1 MIDRISSRYGHATI
15 RRCDEGCRIN
25 VARSPR
31 AVILKGERLEE
42 TGGKKMCDCIIF
54 RNDTKII
61 LVELKRR
68 SMDPRSVHEK
78 LLNGARAALKIW
90 SESTDKKPAL
100 FFVLAA
106 KSFADHTAYLRISRD
121 RIHIKNDKY
130 SIRTA
135 KSGSNMAEIIKDYR

>member
-1 MIDRISSRYGHATI
+1 M
-15 RRCDEGCRIN
+15 
-25 VARSPR
+25 
-31 AVILKGERLEE
+31 RLHN
-42 TGGKKMCDCIIF
+42 F
-54 RNDTKII
+54 SNDTKII

-135 KSGSNMAEIIKDYR
+135 KCGSNMAEIIKDYR